1 MVKKLVPFI
10 LKAAIVAAFAWIAFS
25 FIDIVADNNTT
36 EPEHSEHN
44 IFSVLEGV
52 TNN

>member
-1 MVKKLVPFI
+1 MIKIIPFI
-10 LKAAIVAAFAWIAFS
+10 LKAAIVAAFAWLLFS
-25 FIDIVADNNTT
+25 WVDIVADNNSAA
-36 EPEHSEHN
+36 PEHSAYN